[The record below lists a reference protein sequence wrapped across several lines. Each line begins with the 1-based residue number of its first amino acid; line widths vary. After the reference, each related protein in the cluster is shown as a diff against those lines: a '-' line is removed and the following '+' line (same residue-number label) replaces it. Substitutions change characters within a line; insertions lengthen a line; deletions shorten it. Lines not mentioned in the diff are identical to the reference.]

1 MKKAILG
8 KKLGMTQIFEE
19 NGTVVPVTVV
29 LAGPCTVVQK
39 KTEETDGY
47 AALQLSFGDIREK
60 LVNKP
65 VKGHYAKSG
74 AQVKRYLREF
84 RLENCDDYEV
94 GATIDVSIFEQGDS
108 VDVSGLT
115 RGRGFTGPIQRWN
128 QSRGPM
134 AHGSKYHRGP
144 GSLGATSSPSKTFK
158 GKHMGGQ
165 YGHERVTIQNLAI
178 ARVDSERNLL
188 LVKGALPGP
197 KGTLLEIRE
206 SIKA

>member
-1 MKKAILG
+1 M
-8 KKLGMTQIFEE
+8 
-19 NGTVVPVTVV
+19 
-29 LAGPCTVVQK
+29 
-39 KTEETDGY
+39 Y
-47 AALQLSFGDIREK
+47 
-60 LVNKP
+60 
-65 VKGHYAKSG
+65 
-74 AQVKRYLREF
+74 KR
-84 RLENCDDYEV
+84 
-94 GATIDVSIFEQGDS
+94 Q
-108 VDVSGLT
+108 
-115 RGRGFTGPIQRWN
+115 
-128 QSRGPM
+128 

-178 ARVDSERNLL
+178 ARVDGERNLL

>member
-74 AQVKRYLREF
+74 AQVKL
-84 RLENCDDYEV
+84 
-94 GATIDVSIFEQGDS
+94 
-108 VDVSGLT
+108 
-115 RGRGFTGPIQRWN
+115 
-128 QSRGPM
+128 
-134 AHGSKYHRGP
+134 
-144 GSLGATSSPSKTFK
+144 SLI
-158 GKHMGGQ
+158 H
-165 YGHERVTIQNLAI
+165 I
-178 ARVDSERNLL
+178 
-188 LVKGALPGP
+188 
-197 KGTLLEIRE
+197 
-206 SIKA
+206 